1 MTKTH
6 EVRAL
11 LLGAW
16 SLVSWEAFG
25 ADGTVFRPL
34 GDDGIGQLI
43 YDGSGRMSAQL
54 SGVERPLFADEDWLR
69 ARPDEIVAAWPGYF
83 AYFGTFSVDVAA
95 VEAPTVTHHISSGTF
110 PNLAGTEQVRT
121 CRFDDGD
128 RRLSLTAESVW
139 GSVRIVWER
148 VR

>member
-16 SLVSWEAFG
+16 SLVSWEASS

-43 YDGSGRMSAQL
+43 YDASGRMSAQL
-54 SGVERPLFADEDWLR
+54 SGAERPFFADEDWLR
-69 ARPDEIVAAWPGYF
+69 ARPGEIVAAWPGYF
-83 AYFGTFSVDVAA
+83 AYFGTFTVDAESRPA
-95 VEAPTVTHHISSGTF
+95 TVTHHIASGTF
-110 PNLAGTEQVRT
+110 PNLAGTDQART

-128 RRLSLTAESVW
+128 RRLTLDAESVW